1 MINTGPVIENV
12 RTEMKLHCIFQ
23 WLLSDQY
30 DAEVEDDTMVS
41 FSGYLRDPDLS
52 QQTNSYSLNKLS
64 SYLGFPPFG

>member
-1 MINTGPVIENV
+1 MNTGPEIEND

-23 WLLSDQY
+23 WLHSDLY
-30 DAEVEDDTMVS
+30 DAEVEDDTMVT

-64 SYLGFPPFG
+64 SYHGFHPFG